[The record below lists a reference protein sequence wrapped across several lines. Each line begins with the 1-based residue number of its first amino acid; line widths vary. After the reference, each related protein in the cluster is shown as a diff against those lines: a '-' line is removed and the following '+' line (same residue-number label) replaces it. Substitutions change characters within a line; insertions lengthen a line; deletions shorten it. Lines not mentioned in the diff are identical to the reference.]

1 LRADD
6 VRTEAHAAPPQPSV
20 VPLLATLIF
29 CVLCC
34 LLFCPTRED
43 SCTDGLDDDCD
54 GFIDSDDPD
63 CALFPVFYTSR
74 ARGLA
79 WSTDDA
85 APNAAAAAFFAL
97 VYSQQSG
104 SSNSR
109 YSLLSK
115 DQQLSRAERS
125 KLRCWALSQA
135 SFLLGD
141 NQQHMSYRVGDPMW
155 PAERAVRRPQHQ
167 ASSCR
172 APSAAGAAGL
182 SSCSWSNGF
191 FAGLDNPRLELATG
205 ALVAGPDRHGN
216 YHDDRTQAGARVGTY
231 FNGAW
236 VSSLAGLKATGTD
249 VKSCGQL
256 QGVYQQIFEPAH
268 FAELAY

>member
-1 LRADD
+1 M
-6 VRTEAHAAPPQPSV
+6 
-20 VPLLATLIF
+20 
-29 CVLCC
+29 
-34 LLFCPTRED
+34 
-43 SCTDGLDDDCD
+43 DDDCD

-115 DQQLSRAERS
+115 DQQLNRAERS

-141 NQQHMSYRVGDPMW
+141 NQQHMSYLVGDPMW
-155 PAERAVRRPQHQ
+155 PAERAVRRPQNQ